1 MRNILIFILGCSV
14 SYLLLY
20 QGREEI
26 HDLWKVAY
34 KIGKDDG
41 TSVAKA
47 QYQWTE
53 ERLSEECML
62 LHFEKDEK
70 RRSKLGLKGLG
81 Q

>member
-1 MRNILIFILGCSV
+1 MEGSLRI
-14 SYLLLY
+14 
-20 QGREEI
+20 GR
-26 HDLWKVAY
+26 
-34 KIGKDDG
+34 DDG

-70 RRSKLGLKGLG
+70 RRSNLGLKGLG

>member
-1 MRNILIFILGCSV
+1 MRNIIIFILGCIT
-14 SYLLLY
+14 SYFLLY
-20 QGREEI
+20 QGTNQVF
-26 HDLWKVAY
+26 DLWKVAY
-34 KIGKDDG
+34 DIGREDA
-41 TSVAKA
+41 TAVAKA
-47 QYQWTE
+47 QYEWTE